1 MVSYELYVSIYLL
14 IVLLSIC
21 GSFFNI
27 EIVVPGI
34 AGKRQIILKMM
45 FLSLALAILASL
57 RPDDTPDTMSYYHMY
72 SNAITFSDLD
82 SDMIRFGNRYQNMEV
97 LFVILMGT
105 MRDIGFTFREVLFSF
120 AFINSFSI
128 QYACCQFGKEYV
140 GREPNLNRMLAI
152 YLSLFA
158 YHYSCIAIRAGFSI
172 GIGLLGIL
180 FLVRNSLGNKIKG
193 IVMLY
198 MACLSHSMAILL
210 IIPLLVLAYKKMVPS
225 RTYMFI
231 TAFICIVSLSLN
243 LGEFAIGYIAEVLV
257 ASISVYDVKGFGGY
271 VNYFDP
277 NVGLKKW
284 LIVINALGMMYLI
297 SRQSSKNKI
306 LLTIVTFGLYI
317 TSFAYPIRA
326 INRAADYFFI
336 FMLPMVSSMNIHE
349 YRKWQYI
356 YITCFSNLLFLLY
369 QMNL

>member
-1 MVSYELYVSIYLL
+1 MDSYELYVSIYLL
-14 IVLLSIC
+14 IVFLSIC
-21 GSFFNI
+21 GSVFNI

-34 AGKRQIILKMM
+34 ARKHQIILNIM

-57 RPDDTPDTMSYYHMY
+57 RPDDTPDTMAYYHTY
-72 SNAITFSDLD
+72 SNAISFLDLE
-82 SDMIRFGNRYQNMEV
+82 SDMMRFGNRYQNMEV
-97 LFVILMGT
+97 LFVVLMGT
-105 MRDIGFTFREVLFSF
+105 LRDIGFTFREVLFSF

-128 QYACCQFGKEYV
+128 QYACCQIGKEYV
-140 GREPNLNRMLAI
+140 GREPNWNRMTAI

-180 FLVRNSLGNKIKG
+180 FLVRHSLCNKIKG
-193 IVMLY
+193 IVMLS

-210 IIPLLVLAYKKMVPS
+210 IIPLLILVYKKPAS
-225 RTYMFI
+225 PIYMFI
-231 TAFICIVSLSLN
+231 TAFICVVSLSLN
-243 LGEFAIGYIAEVLV
+243 LGEFAIGYIAEALV
-257 ASISVYDVKGFGGY
+257 ASISAYDIKGFGGY
-271 VNYFDP
+271 VYFFDP

-284 LIVINALGMMYLI
+284 LIVINILGMLYLI

-306 LLTIVTFGLYI
+306 LLTVVTVGLYV

-326 INRAADYFFI
+326 ITRASDYFFI
-336 FMLPMVSSMNIHE
+336 FMLPMVSTMNIHE
-349 YRKWQYI
+349 YRKWQYV

-369 QMNL
+369 QINF